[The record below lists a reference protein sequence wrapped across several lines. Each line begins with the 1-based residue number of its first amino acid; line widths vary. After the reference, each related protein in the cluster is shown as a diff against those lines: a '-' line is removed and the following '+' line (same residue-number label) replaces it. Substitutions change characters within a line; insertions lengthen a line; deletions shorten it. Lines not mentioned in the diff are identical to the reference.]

1 MNIIEH
7 TTARHQ
13 QITLVFVTAM
23 LVTSIAA
30 GADSTP
36 LDQLLSLVPKS
47 AVEHSLETAKHIKSR
62 VPAVESWVVNENR
75 IYGDMSNNELLDSV
89 SRVLQADARLQQAL
103 DRLYA
108 HREHFER
115 SLTSNELK
123 PAIRGFLE
131 CMTALIDLSGRLRY
145 FTVDFFTDVIYQLKD
160 SSEDFDSLLNTF
172 FAYKNS
178 AGAVVSLEALA
189 DDLNENPA
197 STFSDHLKGK
207 IIQLARVTRE
217 RSLLPLL
224 MEIVEKNQVDSEFS
238 ILVIDAIRQIGI
250 PQLARPDCDPALGP
264 PSIESDKIIAIL
276 SNIDTGNLSSKDKQR
291 HQKLIAEFKEH
302 NALGVSSESLQ
313 FGRVSVREGDWL
325 LMKNPSPYNRFTD
338 LYPGLFTH
346 VGVVTTERG
355 ADDRKR
361 FVVVD
366 LPETGNSI
374 PATPVDKFVERT
386 LNFVILRHPDP
397 DVQKVMGDVARSI
410 IGNNSKFDLNFR
422 TEAIERLKGKKLKGK
437 LIDGYCAGLL
447 LLCAQETGKPEGDF
461 FPLDERPAGG
471 NTLQNLAKLDVSMP
485 ERFLSPTG
493 PLFSSELNLVYR
505 HETMYSPRR
514 EIEQA
519 IYDHFAKQMRQEHL
533 NPSLTWFHSLRLN
546 LAKAVNKNPAL
557 GKALANVAGV
567 NQNIDLVAAAK
578 LGAVVE
584 TLDEI
589 AKNASS
595 KYQHVRRA
603 FRIDALDN
611 IQPGA
616 EGDKIYDQ
624 IVMRRRI
631 HADLFVRWEA
641 GVITPRELRI
651 ELVDYYI
658 DEGCKRL
665 DGRFFA
671 DLEETANNDPDE

>member
-1 MNIIEH
+1 MNITEH
-7 TTARHQ
+7 TTARHKQ
-13 QITLVFVTAM
+13 VTLVFVAA
-23 LVTSIAA
+23 LLITSIAA

-47 AVEHSLETAKHIKSR
+47 AVEHSLETAKQIKSR
-62 VPAVESWVVNENR
+62 VPAVESWVVEENS
-75 IYGDMSNNELLDSV
+75 INGDISNKALLDSV
-89 SRVLQADARLQQAL
+89 GRVLKADARLQQTL
-103 DRLYA
+103 DRLYV
-108 HREHFER
+108 HRENFQR
-115 SLTSNELK
+115 SLASDERK

-145 FTVDFFTDVIYQLKD
+145 YTVDFFTDVIYQLKD
-160 SSEDFDSLLNTF
+160 SPEDFDTLLNTF
-172 FAYKNS
+172 IAYKNS
-178 AGAVVSLEALA
+178 AGALVSLETLA
-189 DDLNENPA
+189 DDL
-197 STFSDHLKGK
+197 SDNSEATLSGHLKGK

-224 MEIVEKNQVDSEFS
+224 MEIVDKSQVDSEFS
-238 ILVIDAIRQIGI
+238 ILVIDTVRQIGI
-250 PQLARPDCDPALGP
+250 PQLARPDGDPALGP
-264 PSIESDKIIAIL
+264 PLIESKKILTIL
-276 SNIDTGNLSSKDKQR
+276 SKIDPASLSSNDKQR
-291 HQKLIAEFKEH
+291 HQKLTAEFKEH
-302 NALGVSSESLQ
+302 DALGASGENLQ
-313 FGRVSVREGDWL
+313 FGRASVREGDWL

-366 LPETGNSI
+366 LPEIGNSI

-397 DVQKVMGDVARSI
+397 DVQKVMGDVARAI

-422 TEAIERLKGKKLKGK
+422 TKAIERLKGKKLEGE

-447 LLCAQETGKPEGDF
+447 LLCAQETGKPERDF

-493 PLFSSELNLVYR
+493 PLFSSELNLIYR

-533 NPSLTWFHSLRLN
+533 NPSLNWFHSLRLN
-546 LAKAVNKNPAL
+546 LAKAVEKNPAL

-595 KYQHVRRA
+595 KYQRVRRA

-611 IQPGA
+611 IQPGS

-658 DEGCKRL
+658 DEGCKEL
-665 DGRFFA
+665 DKRFFS
-671 DLEETANNDPDE
+671 DFEKTVNNHPDE